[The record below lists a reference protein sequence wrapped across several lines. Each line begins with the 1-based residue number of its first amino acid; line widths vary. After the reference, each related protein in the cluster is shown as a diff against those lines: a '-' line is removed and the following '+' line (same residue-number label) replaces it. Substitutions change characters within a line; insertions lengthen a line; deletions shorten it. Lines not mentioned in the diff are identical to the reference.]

1 MKFLANVNL
10 PKSYYMRLPYFHAV
24 GAGEVVFMDDHSKW
38 HALEL
43 TCSKTP
49 TVKLLGE
56 NQGKF
61 DFNKCGRG
69 FATGMYLLS
78 HYFENRFSSY
88 SVYLYHTVLSENN
101 FLSLIVLFFK
111 DV

>member
-78 HYFENRFSSY
+78 HYF
-88 SVYLYHTVLSENN
+88 
-101 FLSLIVLFFK
+101 
-111 DV
+111 